1 MSDEEKLREEAAKRL
16 ERRRRKMEN
25 ATQRLAMITGQPE
38 STIKLN
44 DSFTIDS
51 PTSTREKMMSVI
63 TK

>member
-25 ATQRLAMITGQPE
+25 ASQRLPMITGQPE
-38 STIKLN
+38 SSIKLN